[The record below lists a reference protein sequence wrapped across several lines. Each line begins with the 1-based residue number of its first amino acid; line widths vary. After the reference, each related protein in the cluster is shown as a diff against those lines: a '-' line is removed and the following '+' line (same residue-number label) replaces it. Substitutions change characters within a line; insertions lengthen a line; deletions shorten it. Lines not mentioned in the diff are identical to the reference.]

1 MNRDPLPVAAP
12 LFRRGERKR
21 ALGRPGS
28 SAGGGNLLREMVNA
42 VFQKE
47 TAVAPR
53 SAPQVTLHQRG
64 SARRS
69 RTVNP
74 KTVWV
79 LRPNQ
84 AKLACDGLDFKHGLN
99 VESPGEVE
107 AKVDGSVVVEDAADD
122 DPTDVKDLITR
133 LIDDNLVQPAVV
145 PDVGSEPSVMMVA
158 DEEQNIYKILG
169 PYVLVVEQEE
179 QNSYNILDPSP
190 PPDV

>member
-1 MNRDPLPVAAP
+1 M
-12 LFRRGERKR
+12 
-21 ALGRPGS
+21 
-28 SAGGGNLLREMVNA
+28 
-42 VFQKE
+42 
-47 TAVAPR
+47 
-53 SAPQVTLHQRG
+53 TLHQRG

-107 AKVDGSVVVEDAADD
+107 AKVAGSVVVEDDAADD

-145 PDVGSEPSVMMVA
+145 PDVGSESSVMMVA
-158 DEEQNIYKILG
+158 DEEQNISK
-169 PYVLVVEQEE
+169 
-179 QNSYNILDPSP
+179 S
-190 PPDV
+190 

>member
-1 MNRDPLPVAAP
+1 MGTEA
-12 LFRRGERKR
+12 E
-21 ALGRPGS
+21 S
-28 SAGGGNLLREMVNA
+28 SEVGLRWTR
-42 VFQKE
+42 FQ
-47 TAVAPR
+47 
-53 SAPQVTLHQRG
+53 
-64 SARRS
+64 
-69 RTVNP
+69 
-74 KTVWV
+74 
-79 LRPNQ
+79 
-84 AKLACDGLDFKHGLN
+84 HGLN

-107 AKVDGSVVVEDAADD
+107 AKVDGSVVVEDDAADD

-145 PDVGSEPSVMMVA
+145 PDVGSESSVMMVA